1 MEPTENRPLS
11 PAMVSLIEAEFAAIK
26 AEAESLSDD
35 NKELSRLRGESIA
48 KAIGFEIEAKT
59 LREQLAHAARMGLE
73 AEREC
78 HALREQVAELA
89 GALRIISDETED
101 STAEYAAKV
110 ARTVLDK
117 VAL

>member
-1 MEPTENRPLS
+1 MTAPRDIPQESNFKLECVR
-11 PAMVSLIEAEFAAIK
+11 LIQERDAAQRDLN
-26 AEAESLSDD
+26 AYRDAAQAESA
-35 NKELSRLRGESIA
+35 ELR
-48 KAIGFEIEAKT
+48 
-59 LREQLAHAARMGLE
+59 
-73 AEREC
+73 AERLALLAERD
-78 HALREQVAELA
+78 ALRAQVAEMA